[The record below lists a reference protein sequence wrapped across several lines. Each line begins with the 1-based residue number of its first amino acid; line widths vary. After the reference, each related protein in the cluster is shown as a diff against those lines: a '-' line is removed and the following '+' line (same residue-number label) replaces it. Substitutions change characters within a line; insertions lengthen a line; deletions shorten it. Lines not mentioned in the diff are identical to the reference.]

1 MSETSPTAL
10 ITGGEG
16 DLARVL
22 AESLRNAGWVV
33 HAPGRREMD
42 VRDANA
48 VDTFIK
54 ALPALDLLVNNAG
67 MVDDALLSTMT
78 EERFAS
84 VLEVNLTGAFHCA
97 RAAVKRMSRQRSGHI
112 INVGSYAALAGTLGQ
127 ANYAAAKA
135 GLIGLTKSL
144 AAEYG
149 ASNVRCNCVLPGF
162 LETRMTR
169 AVLEKRRPDVLA
181 THALGRLNTLE
192 DAARFMVLLD
202 GMKHVSG
209 QVFQLDSRI
218 GPWA

>member
-1 MSETSPTAL
+1 M

-16 DLARVL
+16 DLARAL
-22 AESLRNAGWVV
+22 AECLRAAGWVV
-33 HAPGRREMD
+33 HAPGRQEMD
-42 VRDANA
+42 VTNVEA
-48 VDTFIK
+48 VAGYMK

-67 MVDDALLSTMT
+67 VVEDALLTGMT
-78 EERFAS
+78 AESFNT
-84 VLEVNLTGAFHCA
+84 VLEVNLTGAFRSA

-149 ASNVRCNCVLPGF
+149 ARNVRCNCVLPGF

-169 AVLEKRRPDVLA
+169 AVLEKRRETVLA
-181 THALGRLNTLE
+181 SHALGRLNTLE
-192 DAARFMVLLD
+192 DAARFMLMLD
-202 GMKHVSG
+202 SMEHVSG
-209 QVFQLDSRI
+209 QVFQLDSRV
-218 GPWA
+218 GPWT

>member
-1 MSETSPTAL
+1 L

-16 DLARVL
+16 DLARAL
-22 AESLRNAGWVV
+22 AECLRAAGWVV
-33 HAPGRREMD
+33 HAPGRQEMD
-42 VRDANA
+42 VTNVEA
-48 VDTFIK
+48 VAGYMK

-67 MVDDALLSTMT
+67 VVEDALLTGMT
-78 EERFAS
+78 AESFNT
-84 VLEVNLTGAFHCA
+84 VLEVNLTGAFRSA

-149 ASNVRCNCVLPGF
+149 ARNVRCNCVLPGF

-169 AVLEKRRPDVLA
+169 AVLEKRRETVLA
-181 THALGRLNTLE
+181 SHALGRLNTLE
-192 DAARFMVLLD
+192 DAARFMLMLD
-202 GMKHVSG
+202 SMEHVSG
-209 QVFQLDSRI
+209 QVFQLDSRV
-218 GPWA
+218 GPWT